1 MAKFNHENSYF
12 YMFLA
17 EDFTV
22 EFDFTDNIASGD
34 TLSTATIVV
43 LDSEGVDQS
52 TTMVANKTVS
62 SPDVTFTIQNPPAV
76 GTYEIKITTTTVN
89 SANHIGKIICD
100 VFESVTLNQKLGD
113 PTANSYVTLKEAN
126 DYIRNVRGH
135 PNNWDTLS
143 VEGRKRV
150 LIQAAKDIDRFNFIG
165 KKYYDNQVL
174 EFPRDDHPV
183 LTGNCASL
191 FTVKS
196 FKNTNFKN
204 TTYGAYR
211 YNPNYWKYGT
221 IHITSATPLREIR
234 EIASNNVVTNYVSV
248 ATSFSD
254 TPTANTAFIAFEPV
268 DSKVKEAQYEQALN
282 ILDRDGGGTLQ
293 NYISLGARR
302 VQIGDV
308 EVDFGSGSSS
318 SSGMK
323 TTISPKAKRLLSQW
337 FEKFKR
343 IARA

>member
-1 MAKFNHENSYF
+1 VAKFNHLNSYF
-12 YMFLA
+12 YMFLT

-34 TLSTATIVV
+34 SIGTSSISIVDSDGTDYTSTMIAN
-43 LDSEGVDQS
+43 DSETNTEV
-52 TTMVANKTVS
+52 TCTV
-62 SPDVTFTIQNPPAV
+62 QNPPTV
-76 GTYEIKITTTTVN
+76 GVYEITITVTTLN

-100 VFESVTLNQKLGD
+100 VFASVTLNQKLGD
-113 PTANSYVTLKEAN
+113 PTANSYVTLSEAN
-126 DYIRNVRGH
+126 DYIRNIRGY
-135 PNNWDTLS
+135 PNSWDTLS

-337 FEKFKR
+337 FERYRKL
-343 IARA
+343 ARA